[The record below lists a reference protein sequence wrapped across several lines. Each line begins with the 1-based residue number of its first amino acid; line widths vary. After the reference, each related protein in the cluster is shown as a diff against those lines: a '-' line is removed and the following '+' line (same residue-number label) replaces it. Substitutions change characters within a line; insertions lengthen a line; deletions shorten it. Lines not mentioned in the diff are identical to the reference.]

1 MNPYEVLGVREDAS
15 DAEIKKAYRNLVK
28 KYHPDHYK
36 DNSMGSVAEEKI
48 REINVAYD
56 TIQKMRE
63 NGETY
68 AQYSARTG
76 EGNGYSGAEFN
87 RYQQVVQDIRYG
99 NLDAAQ
105 ARLLQISE
113 TSRDAAWYYLMGE
126 IAQRRGW
133 YDSAQ
138 QYFTTAV
145 QMEPAN
151 TLYRNALQNLYNRT
165 NYYRQGGAQ
174 RGYDRGGN
182 DLCNFCE
189 ALWCADCCCECA
201 GGDLIRCC

>member
-1 MNPYEVLGVREDAS
+1 MNPYEVLGVPENAT

-36 DNSMGSVAEEKI
+36 ESGMEGACEKKI

-56 TIQKMRE
+56 TIQKMRA

-76 EGNGYSGAEFN
+76 ENNYSGAQFDP
-87 RYQQVVQDIRYG
+87 YKDVVQDIRSG
-99 NLDAAQ
+99 NLDRAQ
-105 ARLLQISE
+105 ARLLQMPE
-113 TSRDAAWYYLMGE
+113 NVRDGAWYYLMGE

-133 YDSAQ
+133 FDSAQ
-138 QYFTTAV
+138 QYFTIAV
-145 QMEPAN
+145 QKEPGN
-151 TLYRNALQNLYNRT
+151 MIYQNALQDLYNRT
-165 NYYRQGGAQ
+165 RYYRQSGNQ
-174 RGYDRGGN
+174 RGYDAGGS
-182 DLCNFCE
+182 DICDFCQ

>member
-1 MNPYEVLGVREDAS
+1 MNPYEVLGVSENAT

-36 DNSMGSVAEEKI
+36 DKGMGSVAEEKI

-56 TIQKMRE
+56 TIQKMRA

-68 AQYSARTG
+68 AQYQAR
-76 EGNGYSGAEFN
+76 NGSNHYSDEAFKH
-87 RYQQVVQDIRYG
+87 YQSIIEDIRYG

-105 ARLLQISE
+105 AKLLQIPES
-113 TSRDAAWYYLMGE
+113 TRDAAWFYLMGE

-133 YDSAQ
+133 YDAAQ
-138 QYFTTAV
+138 SYYTTAV
-145 QMEPAN
+145 RMEPGN
-151 TLYRNALQNLYNRT
+151 PRYQSALNNLYNRT
-165 NYYRQGGAQ
+165 RYYRQSGNQ
-174 RGYDRGGN
+174 RGYPDDGV
-182 DLCNFCE
+182 DMCSVCQT
-189 ALWCADCCCECA
+189 LWCADCCCECM